1 MNCPYCDNPIPSGVS
16 TCPACGAP
24 IPANQK
30 NKYGSEILEH
40 IKKVVTMQYFCFE
53 GRMSRRDYWTYFL
66 PAFVLCLIPYIG
78 WILFLALL
86 LPTLGATARRLH
98 DVGKTGWLNILW
110 FICPPIGPIIV
121 LLMCIKEGDADSNKY
136 GDAPAAPAAE

>member
-1 MNCPYCDNPIPSGVS
+1 MAQAVTAPEIIDNF
-16 TCPACGAP
+16 
-24 IPANQK
+24 
-30 NKYGSEILEH
+30 
-40 IKKVVTMQYFCFE
+40 KKIVTTQYICFD
-53 GRMSRRDYWTYFL
+53 GRMSKRDFWLYMIPTL
-66 PAFVLCLIPYIG
+66 IASCIPFVGQLLA
-78 WILFLALL
+78 LALL